1 MNKKVKKVK
10 KIITSFILTIALLF
24 VPCQAEERL
33 TIDDKIEA
41 LEKLGVI
48 NYYEDGSFKP
58 EKEITRAE
66 FCKMIALITGYNENY
81 EAHIMLFNDVS
92 YDHWAYEYI
101 DYCYQ
106 NGYIEAV
113 VAPQK
118 NYVVSLDEYGNP
130 FKDEFGYKNLSLTKF
145 SPEEKMTYPECFRT
159 ALQITGYAPRAEMRR
174 GYPAG
179 YVDEAVIHK
188 LITGDEPDY
197 ATDIVTREMAAEIV
211 YNTLYLPLMLKKPAE
226 SSPNQ
231 EWFIAD
237 GTNGLPLMTLYSK
250 YYETN

>member
-1 MNKKVKKVK
+1 MNKKVK
-10 KIITSFILTIALLF
+10 KIITSLLLISTLLF
-24 VPCQAEERL
+24 VPCQAEEPL
-33 TIDDKIEA
+33 TIDNKIEA

-66 FCKMIALITGYNENY
+66 FCKMVALITGYNENY
-81 EAHIMLFNDVS
+81 DAPIMLFSDVP
-92 YDHWAYEYI
+92 YDHWAFAYI

-130 FKDEFGYKNLSLTKF
+130 FKDEFGYKNLDSAKF
-145 SPEEKMTYPECFRT
+145 SPEEKMTYPECFKT
-159 ALQITGYAPRAEMRR
+159 ALQITGYAPRASMRR

-179 YVDEAVIHK
+179 YVEEAEIHQ
-188 LITGDEPDY
+188 LITGDKPDY
-197 ATDIVTREMAAEIV
+197 ATDIVTREMAVEIV

-237 GTNGLPLMTLYSK
+237 GTNDTTYMTLYTK
-250 YYETN
+250 YFEIR